1 MEGVIAVFI
10 PIVTVLVIGI
20 VVVTWIYFQSKEK
33 QLMIEKGLSYEQMA
47 EFIKS
52 KRDPFLSLKIG
63 IVILFFG
70 IGLGIGLLI
79 ERYTGVDEWIP
90 FLIISMTGLGF
101 ITAFLYIRN
110 LEKKSK

>member
-20 VVVTWIYFQSKEK
+20 VVVTGIYFQSKEK
-33 QLMIEKGLSYEQMA
+33 QLMIEKGLSYEQMT

-70 IGLGIGLLI
+70 VGLGIGLLI
-79 ERYTGVDEWIP
+79 ERFTGVEEWIP
-90 FLIISMTGLGF
+90 FLIISMVGLGF
-101 ITAFLYIRN
+101 ITAFFAA
-110 LEKKSK
+110 KKLSNK